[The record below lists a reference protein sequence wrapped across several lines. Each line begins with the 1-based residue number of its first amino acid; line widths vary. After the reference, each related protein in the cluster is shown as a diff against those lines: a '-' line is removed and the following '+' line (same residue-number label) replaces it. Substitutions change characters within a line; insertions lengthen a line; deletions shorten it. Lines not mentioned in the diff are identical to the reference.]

1 MKQALPKVLF
11 YYSAFIAL
19 LITLSSGTFVLLFL
33 PVLTYFLL
41 EVSHRLFFPKS
52 GILPGKIEKLLI
64 YYGFVVGTL
73 MVVMGFASARS
84 PLQILTAVL
93 FSPLLMYFAVMVVPK
108 KKTAIKLPAL
118 KEVVIEKEE
127 PKEVTKLKR
136 EGVDID
142 RRAFLKLIGTAGLSL
157 FLFSMFTKK
166 AEAAFFGSVPGPGTV
181 SIKDSTGVKIDPAEK
196 HPTDGYKITDLDDSS
211 PAYYGFLNKSGA
223 WFIQKEGASGDYR
236 YVKGASSYTTNWTN
250 RASLTYDYYDNVF

>member
-19 LITLSSGTFVLLFL
+19 LITLSSGTFVFLFL

-41 EVSHRLFFPKS
+41 EVSRRLFFPKS

-127 PKEVTKLKR
+127 PKEVTKL
-136 EGVDID
+136 
-142 RRAFLKLIGTAGLSL
+142 
-157 FLFSMFTKK
+157 
-166 AEAAFFGSVPGPGTV
+166 
-181 SIKDSTGVKIDPAEK
+181 
-196 HPTDGYKITDLDDSS
+196 
-211 PAYYGFLNKSGA
+211 
-223 WFIQKEGASGDYR
+223 
-236 YVKGASSYTTNWTN
+236 
-250 RASLTYDYYDNVF
+250 